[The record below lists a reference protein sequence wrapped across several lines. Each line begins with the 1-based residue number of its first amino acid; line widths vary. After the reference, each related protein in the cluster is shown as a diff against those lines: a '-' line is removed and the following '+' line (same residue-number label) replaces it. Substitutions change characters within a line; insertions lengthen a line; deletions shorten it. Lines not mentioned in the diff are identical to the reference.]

1 MVTTLLV
8 ILVCLVLYVLIGHYL
23 FFTNESLFVDKY
35 DRRFYWTLVLSWP
48 GFVFPVLFYTIYKK
62 LKR

>member
-1 MVTTLLV
+1 MVILLV
-8 ILVCLVLYVLIGHYL
+8 TILLCLIIYVLIGHYL

-35 DRRFYWTLVLSWP
+35 DWRFYWTLVLSWP

-62 LKR
+62 FKK